1 MGGDIAKW
9 ITGINKLKE
18 KRSLIPWAFRVA
30 MGKAADNFVFTPM
43 IRKAEVSN
51 D

>member
-18 KRSLIPWAFRVA
+18 KRSLIPWREREPLRKFRLSVLLW
-30 MGKAADNFVFTPM
+30 VRPPITLC
-43 IRKAEVSN
+43 
-51 D
+51 